1 MNTLSRHC
9 MPNTVAQIS
18 LYHFKPIASR
28 EWKFFSINCWELI
41 EPGSQMGQ
49 YNSLVLAKNEEIDV
63 IAPLGIP
70 SMTLVQGNP
79 PRRKTMRSMHDC
91 SIQMEEK
98 VT

>member
-1 MNTLSRHC
+1 
-9 MPNTVAQIS
+9 
-18 LYHFKPIASR
+18 
-28 EWKFFSINCWELI
+28 
-41 EPGSQMGQ
+41 MGQ
-49 YNSLVLAKNEEIDV
+49 QNSLVLAKNEEIDV

-70 SMTLVQGNP
+70 SMTLVEGNP